1 MPICVFILLILHLY
15 VFESTMNKQR
25 SITFTFT
32 WHQPGI
38 LQLLVPSGP
47 ATSPGHPYGLAV
59 LFSTSTIQYLQVQVQ
74 GCNFTGRILSHI
86 QITRENF
93 TV

>member
-38 LQLLVPSGP
+38 LQLLVPSSPILYRPPLPPRGP
-47 ATSPGHPYGLAV
+47 FQYQYNTVPAGTGTGL
-59 LFSTSTIQYLQVQVQ
+59 
-74 GCNFTGRILSHI
+74 
-86 QITRENF
+86 
-93 TV
+93 